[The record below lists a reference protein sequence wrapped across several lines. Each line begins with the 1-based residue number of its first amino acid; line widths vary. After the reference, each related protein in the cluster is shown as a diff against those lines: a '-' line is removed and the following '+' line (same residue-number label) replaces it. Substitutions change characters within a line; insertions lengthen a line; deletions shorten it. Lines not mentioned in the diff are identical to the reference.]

1 MVTAL
6 FVAVLASAYDQR
18 RESLK
23 TRDKIDES
31 SSRIQSLEGKF
42 TVFEG
47 KFTVLEGKF
56 TVLEGQHAT
65 LSAQLAELKLST
77 DKNHAE
83 ISGSLADARER
94 LARIEG
100 YLRIN
105 PPSTDP
111 EPDH

>member
-1 MVTAL
+1 MDAALLTMVTAL

-47 KFTVLEGKF
+47 RFTVLEGR
-56 TVLEGQHAT
+56 HAT

-83 ISGSLADARER
+83 LSGSLADARER

-105 PPSTDP
+105 PPST

>member
-31 SSRIQSLEGKF
+31 SNRIQSLEGKL
-42 TVFEG
+42 TVF
-47 KFTVLEGKF
+47 
-56 TVLEGQHAT
+56 EGQHAT

-83 ISGSLADARER
+83 LSGSLADARER

>member
-47 KFTVLEGKF
+47 KFEGKF